1 MPPLRHPHPDRRGQG
16 ENQTLHEDRHR
27 VLPQTATLT
36 APSPP
41 DHTRRPSCMRVSRTR
56 FLAPPCAQDCTAF
69 KPTISPT
76 NSADEPLFQ
85 STEAKSEDQDVRRHL
100 PDGGED
106 PGVDRPD
113 HNADAALYAAEVA
126 LGLVD
131 VESGGA
137 AAYEPVHAPGTLG
150 VARQSLRCTTGSART

>member
-76 NSADEPLFQ
+76 NSADEPEIGRPRPTVTARS
-85 STEAKSEDQDVRRHL
+85 STSSKLTRSSTNPPSPSPSSR
-100 PDGGED
+100 
-106 PGVDRPD
+106 
-113 HNADAALYAAEVA
+113 
-126 LGLVD
+126 
-131 VESGGA
+131 
-137 AAYEPVHAPGTLG
+137 
-150 VARQSLRCTTGSART
+150 